1 MVADH
6 PLSQAADRVS
16 DSTRCKRV
24 SLYSMDVHFI
34 AQSVP
39 ISHCHLYPNPCRPPT
54 VGSRRPPAPYYYR
67 WTLSAMAKWSE
78 QATASDR

>member
-16 DSTRCKRV
+16 DSTRCKLLSTLYVRALWIFT
-24 SLYSMDVHFI
+24 SLHS
-34 AQSVP
+34 
-39 ISHCHLYPNPCRPPT
+39 PCRFYSRNHPCRLPT

-67 WTLSAMAKWSE
+67 WSLSAIAKWCE
-78 QATASDR
+78 H